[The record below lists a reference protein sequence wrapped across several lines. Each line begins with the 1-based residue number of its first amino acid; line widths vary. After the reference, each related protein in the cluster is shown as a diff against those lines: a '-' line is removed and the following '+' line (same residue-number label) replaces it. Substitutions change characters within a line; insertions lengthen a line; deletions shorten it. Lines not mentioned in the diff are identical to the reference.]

1 MTGNKHN
8 REGNSGAEGEPDA
21 GPYWRRMHQDW
32 RFWVGAV
39 LMMAAIAIYVM
50 SGDLAW
56 VPWNHAR

>member
-1 MTGNKHN
+1 MTGNEHN